1 MAPKTESSRKP
12 KTATSVRPRIRVLR
26 GEEIALGPGKVDLLR
41 AVAETG
47 SLAAAA
53 RALDMSYMRAWKLV
67 RTMNACFEK
76 PLVELERG
84 GSAHGHAGLTPTGTA
99 ALALYDEMEH
109 ASLRAVDA
117 AWRRLRRLLA
127 G

>member
-1 MAPKTESSRKP
+1 MAPKTDSRRKP

-26 GEEIALGPGKVDLLR
+26 GEEIALGPGKVELLR
-41 AVAETG
+41 AVAEAG

-53 RALDMSYMRAWKLV
+53 RSLDMSYMRAWKLV
-67 RTMNACFEK
+67 GTMNACLEK

-84 GSAHGHAGLTPTGTA
+84 GSAHGHAALTPTGVIV
-99 ALALYDEMEH
+99 LALYDEMES
-109 ASLRAVDA
+109 ASLRAVDS

-127 G
+127 D